1 MVELSSLY
9 RRLQIPVVGQNSIYR
24 QLISLDR
31 VSTFVTA
38 CKQKLSEKIDI
49 EFGHAVADLR
59 KKLGLTQDELAFRSE
74 IHRAYIGTIERG
86 EKSPTLDT
94 INKLANGLGV
104 TVFDILF

>member
-1 MVELSSLY
+1 M
-9 RRLQIPVVGQNSIYR
+9 
-24 QLISLDR
+24 
-31 VSTFVTA
+31 
-38 CKQKLSEKIDI
+38 
-49 EFGHAVADLR
+49 ADLR

-104 TVFDILF
+104 TVFDILLYASSKSTSR